1 MGTHPHGGDGD
12 RAVSELQTPKQR
24 YWSLDQWFGG
34 REAEPETG
42 SEGWAGGHG
51 EKQALGLGGTWH
63 AMETKDH
70 NSLSTSCEP
79 ILLWALYRG
88 RYCGPSGCPGSPE
101 SWTEPRARRQ
111 HLHL

>member
-1 MGTHPHGGDGD
+1 MEGMETGLCLNYRPQSNGTG
-12 RAVSELQTPKQR
+12 AVP
-24 YWSLDQWFGG
+24 LDQWFGG

-70 NSLSTSCEP
+70 NLLSTSCEP